1 MLYGIPARLDMK
13 ELSVQMWSGLRNTT
27 TPNNQAADASNSTP
41 RVSRYY
47 LLVPIMGTM
56 ILSNMVASWFATFSG
71 EDVFAMQRNN
81 EYGLFFAFFV
91 FAVIYLTLVINTFGY
106 ILQLTY
112 LVIHGEH
119 DYQPGM

>member
-1 MLYGIPARLDMK
+1 MLYGKPARLDVK
-13 ELSVQMWSGLRNTT
+13 ELSVQMWSGLGKMKPNNNTT
-27 TPNNQAADASNSTP
+27 TP

-56 ILSNMVASWFATFSG
+56 ILSNLVASWFATFSG
-71 EDVFAMQRNN
+71 QDVFVMQQNN
-81 EYGLFFAFFV
+81 EHVLFFAFYV

-106 ILQLTY
+106 IMQLIY
-112 LVIHGEH
+112 LVTHGEH